1 MQVYRVYQHPV
12 QGYAALVSGFN
23 WSAAIFSMLWTMANN
38 LWGPSFILLLGYGF
52 CLTGVIVGMQMNL
65 TLLAL
70 TFLAIAVFLPIWSG
84 MSAMT
89 WQEQKLAKQ
98 GYRLVHKVRAQ
109 SAQGAI
115 QTTQRKASPKHAST
129 KTGRTTAR

>member
-12 QGYAALVSGFN
+12 QGYATLVSGFN
-23 WSAAIFSMLWTMANN
+23 WPAAIFSLLWTLANN

-52 CLTGVIVGMQMNL
+52 CLAGVVAGMQMNL
-65 TLLAL
+65 TLLAM
-70 TFLAIAVFLPIWSG
+70 TFLAIAVFLPIWAG
-84 MSAMT
+84 MSAMK

-115 QTTQRKASPKHAST
+115 QTTQRKASPKHGTA
-129 KTGRTTAR
+129 KTDRTNVR